1 MGSWKFH
8 ETWGIHLNE
17 KKYSRWETLKICRT
31 WEVVHRNSSSFGAWE
46 EDHQSNMGSFKL
58 YSNDHFCDVFV
69 FWVSVREEDH
79 QTWEVSSCIQM
90 IIFVMCLFFWVSVS
104 VPCLCLKLKIQI
116 TRSMG
121 FFVWI
126 CFRRFGLYYGTCWVR
141 PLPLRN
147 TANPADDEIAKL
159 GWAHPWL
166 GRCYP
171 RLHWSFI
178 NNCLFI

>member
-1 MGSWKFH
+1 MGSWNFHHLWGICWMKNDLRQWPGNFKNWSKMGSWKFH

-17 KKYSRWETLKICRT
+17 KKYSRWGTLKICRT

-79 QTWEVSSCIQM
+79 QSNMGSFKLYSNDHFCDV
-90 IIFVMCLFFWVSVS
+90 FVFWVSVS

-121 FFVWI
+121 FFVW
-126 CFRRFGLYYGTCWVR
+126 FLFSVFW
-141 PLPLRN
+141 
-147 TANPADDEIAKL
+147 
-159 GWAHPWL
+159 
-166 GRCYP
+166 
-171 RLHWSFI
+171 FI
-178 NNCLFI
+178 LWNMPVG